1 VIPNALPQSL
11 QDNPILGRWIGFETP
26 GRVRLSTGKVEIGQ
40 GVLTALVQ
48 IAADELDVSPDQID
62 LVSGDTAR
70 SPSEGY
76 TAGSL
81 SVEISGGS
89 IRLVAAEIR
98 QLMMEAAARQS
109 GCAADELRVVDGVVW
124 RADRPLDLDYWR
136 LARDVSL
143 DRPATGA
150 APVKAEADRLQIGRS
165 LPRLD
170 LAAKIT
176 GSGAPFIHDLAWP
189 EMLHARV
196 LHPPRRGARAG
207 NLAPEVIEKAL
218 DGAASFWRQGHFLAV
233 LAPVETA
240 ARRAAERLARHVVW
254 TGGDT
259 VEDALGEPEGLAR
272 LPSASRRVVHPGT
285 ERSGRA
291 VATHSATYTK
301 PFIAHASI
309 GPSCAIALSDA
320 DGLTIWTHSQ
330 GVFQLRQVLAGHFGL
345 AIEKV
350 HVRHAHG
357 AGCYGHNGAD
367 DVAAEAAIL
376 ARAHP
381 GCPVRVQ
388 WSRADELTAAPLGP
402 AMTVSLTAGLDEAG
416 NPVSWAIDVAS
427 PTHVARPG
435 AGGSTNLPCVDA
447 LSDPPAEA
455 KEVGDLP
462 DAMGGG
468 ATRNAIALYELPE
481 QHVTHHFVSG
491 LPVRTSAMRGLGAF
505 ANVFAI
511 ESFMDELATR
521 AGLDPIVYR
530 LRHVSDPRIRTVI
543 ETVARMSDWSSRAP
557 RDSGRGQGFAWAR
570 YKNRSGIL
578 AVVVDVTVEEEVR
591 LDRVWAACDAGL
603 IVNPD
608 GARNQIE
615 GGILQ
620 AASWTLKERVS
631 FADGANAT
639 TSWAAYPILSFR
651 EVPPIDVTLIP
662 RDDAPIVG
670 VGEVAQGPTA
680 AAIANAVADAL
691 GLRVRNLPITR
702 DRLIAAAG

>member
-1 VIPNALPQSL
+1 MIPNALPQSL

-48 IAADELDVSPDQID
+48 IAADELDVSPEQID
-62 LVSGDTAR
+62 LVSGDTKH

-98 QLMMEAAARQS
+98 QLMIETAARQLGCEPETLSVTDGIVTCS
-109 GCAADELRVVDGVVW
+109 GKAV
-124 RADRPLDLDYWR
+124 DLDYWKM
-136 LARDVSL
+136 AREVDL
-143 DRPATGA
+143 DRPATGS
-150 APVKAEADRLQIGRS
+150 APLKAQADRRQIGRS

-176 GSGAPFIHDLAWP
+176 GSGGPFIHDLVLP
-189 EMLHARV
+189 NMLHARV

-207 NLAPEVIEKAL
+207 VLAPDVLAKAL
-218 DGAASFWRQGHFLAV
+218 GGTATFWRQGHFLAV
-233 LAPVETA
+233 LARNETA
-240 ARRAAERLARHVVW
+240 ARQAAERLARHVVW
-254 TGGDT
+254 SGGSSA
-259 VEDALGEPEGLAR
+259 EDALAEPEGLAR
-272 LPSASRRVVHPGT
+272 FPAAPRLVVHPGA
-285 ERSGRA
+285 ERGGRV
-291 VATHSATYTK
+291 VATHTATYTK
-301 PFIAHASI
+301 PFIAHGSI
-309 GPSCAIALSDA
+309 GPSCAVAVSDG
-320 DGLTIWTHSQ
+320 DTLELWSHTQ
-330 GVFQLRQVLAGHFGL
+330 GVFQLRQALAGHFGL
-345 AIEKV
+345 DAQKV

-381 GCPVRVQ
+381 GRPVRLQ

-402 AMTVSLTAGLDEAG
+402 AMTVALSAGLDEAG
-416 NPVSWAIDVAS
+416 YPVSWEIDVAS

-435 AGGSTNLPCVDA
+435 AGGSTNLPSVDA
-447 LSDPPAEA
+447 LSDPPAEPQ
-455 KEVGDLP
+455 EIGDLP

-468 ATRNAIALYELPE
+468 ATRNAIALYDLPD
-481 QHVTHHFVSG
+481 QHITHRFVSA

-511 ESFMDELATR
+511 ESFMDELAAR
-521 AGLDPIVYR
+521 AGVDPVAYR
-530 LRHVSDPRIRTVI
+530 LRLISDPRIRTVI
-543 ETVARMSDWSSRAP
+543 ETVARMSDWSARP
-557 RDSGRGQGFAWAR
+557 PQDTGRGRGFAWAR

-578 AVVVDVTVEEEVR
+578 AVVVDVTVEETVR
-591 LDRVWAACDAGL
+591 LDHVWAACDAGL

-620 AASWTLKERVS
+620 AASWALKESVR
-631 FADGANAT
+631 FADGSNAA
-639 TSWAAYPILSFR
+639 TSWAAYPILTFR
-651 EVPPIDVTLIP
+651 EVPPIDVALIP

-691 GLRVRNLPITR
+691 GVRVRNLPITR
-702 DRLIAAAG
+702 ERLIAAAG

>member
-1 VIPNALPQSL
+1 MIPNALPQSL

-48 IAADELDVSPDQID
+48 IAADELDIRPDQID

-98 QLMMEAAARQS
+98 RLMIEAAARQL
-109 GCAADELRVVDGVVW
+109 GCEPDGLDIADGIVRRDGMPV
-124 RADRPLDLDYWR
+124 DLDYWKI
-136 LARDVSL
+136 AREVDL

-150 APVKAEADRLQIGRS
+150 APLKAQAERRQIGRS

-170 LAAKIT
+170 LAAKIS
-176 GSGAPFIHDLAWP
+176 GAGAPFIHDLTFP
-189 EMLHARV
+189 NMLHARV

-207 NLAPEVIEKAL
+207 ALAPDVIEKAL
-218 DGAASFWRQGHFLAV
+218 GGTATFWRQGHFLAV
-233 LAPVETA
+233 LAETEMA
-240 ARRAAERLARHVVW
+240 AREAAERLVRHVVW
-254 TGGDT
+254 SGGVAADDT
-259 VEDALGEPEGLAR
+259 LAEPDGLAR
-272 LPSASRRVVHPGT
+272 FPSAPRLVVHPGA

-291 VATHSATYTK
+291 VATHTATYTK

-309 GPSCAIALSDA
+309 GPSCAMALFDGDA
-320 DGLTIWTHSQ
+320 LTLWSHTQ
-330 GVFQLRQVLAGHFGL
+330 GVFQLRQALAGHFAL
-345 AIEKV
+345 DVEKI

-376 ARAHP
+376 AHAHP
-381 GCPVRVQ
+381 GRPVRVL

-402 AMTVSLTAGLDEAG
+402 AMRVSLSAGLDDTGA
-416 NPVSWAIDVAS
+416 PVSWAIDVAS

-447 LSDPPAEA
+447 LSDPPAEP
-455 KEVGDLP
+455 KEIGDLP

-468 ATRNAIALYELPE
+468 ATRNAIALYDLPN
-481 QHVTHHFVSG
+481 QNITHRFVSG

-511 ESFMDELATR
+511 ESFMDELAAH
-521 AGLDPIVYR
+521 AGVDPIAYR
-530 LRHVSDPRIRTVI
+530 LRLLSDPRIRTVI
-543 ETVARMSDWSSRAP
+543 ETVARMSDWPSRP
-557 RDSGRGQGFAWAR
+557 PKDTGRGRGFAWAR

-578 AVVVDVTVEEEVR
+578 AVVVDVTVEETVR
-591 LDRVWAACDAGL
+591 LDHVWAACDAGL

-620 AASWTLKERVS
+620 AASWTLKERVP
-631 FADGANAT
+631 FADGSNAA
-639 TSWAAYPILSFR
+639 TSWAAYPILTFR
-651 EVPPIDVTLIP
+651 EVPPVDVTLIP

-691 GLRVRNLPITR
+691 GVRVRDLPITR
-702 DRLIAAAG
+702 ERLIAAAG